1 MSANSSEERHD
12 KNQDTKIIKGSKLFK
27 EDPEDNI
34 NWIQDNSNQNIA
46 NKLKYYQIKVN
57 ENKFN
62 INSRHKV
69 AKKGIN
75 AEIPVK
81 KINILLYEN
90 PSNNTNTI
98 NENPINNDNNIVILN
113 KNPIHDINAILQE
126 SPVNNILNAN
136 PNNLNNIVN
145 NNDNYLLNYDQV
157 QYNNIFSNNNG
168 INNNKNN
175 MNYIINN
182 NQANKSKY
190 KINNICF
197 DNTNTNN
204 MKNENKFD
212 FNNKFNNGNNILLNN
227 DTNNANYINPL
238 NINGYPK
245 EFINNYNNSVQ
256 NMNRS
261 NIRYISNNNNID
273 TQDINRY
280 NINTNTLDE
289 KFNKLIDKIGESN
302 MITASLIKEIKVS
315 NTSLIIEIRVSNTNI
330 TKLVGQNQK
339 ILDMLLSEKK
349 PKNEK

>member
-12 KNQDTKIIKGSKLFK
+12 KNQDSKIIKGSKIFK

-90 PSNNTNTI
+90 PSNITNTI

-145 NNDNYLLNYDQV
+145 NNDNYLLNNDQD

-227 DTNNANYINPL
+227 DTNNANYINRI

-261 NIRYISNNNNID
+261 NIRYISYNNN

-280 NINTNTLDE
+280 NNNTNTLDE

-315 NTSLIIEIRVSNTNI
+315 NTNI
-330 TKLVGQNQK
+330 TTLVGQNQK

>member
-12 KNQDTKIIKGSKLFK
+12 KNQDSKIIKGSQIFK
-27 EDPEDNI
+27 EDPEDDI
-34 NWIQDNSNQNIA
+34 NEIQDNSNQNIA

-113 KNPIHDINAILQE
+113 KNPIHDINAILQD

-261 NIRYISNNNNID
+261 N
-273 TQDINRY
+273 
-280 NINTNTLDE
+280 
-289 KFNKLIDKIGESN
+289 
-302 MITASLIKEIKVS
+302 KVY
-315 NTSLIIEIRVSNTNI
+315 
-330 TKLVGQNQK
+330 K
-339 ILDMLLSEKK
+339 
-349 PKNEK
+349 

>member
-1 MSANSSEERHD
+1 
-12 KNQDTKIIKGSKLFK
+12 
-27 EDPEDNI
+27 
-34 NWIQDNSNQNIA
+34 
-46 NKLKYYQIKVN
+46 
-57 ENKFN
+57 
-62 INSRHKV
+62 
-69 AKKGIN
+69 
-75 AEIPVK
+75 
-81 KINILLYEN
+81 
-90 PSNNTNTI
+90 
-98 NENPINNDNNIVILN
+98 
-113 KNPIHDINAILQE
+113 
-126 SPVNNILNAN
+126 
-136 PNNLNNIVN
+136 
-145 NNDNYLLNYDQV
+145 
-157 QYNNIFSNNNG
+157 
-168 INNNKNN
+168 

-280 NINTNTLDE
+280 NNNTNTLDE

-315 NTSLIIEIRVSNTNI
+315 NTNI
-330 TKLVGQNQK
+330 TTLVGQNQK

>member
-1 MSANSSEERHD
+1 MLANSSEERHD
-12 KNQDTKIIKGSKLFK
+12 KNQDSKIIKGSQIFK
-27 EDPEDNI
+27 EDPEDDI
-34 NWIQDNSNQNIA
+34 NEIQDNSNQNIA

-190 KINNICF
+190 KINISF

-204 MKNENKFD
+204 MKNENQFD

-261 NIRYISNNNNID
+261 NIRYISYNNN

-280 NINTNTLDE
+280 NNNTNTLDQ
-289 KFNKLIDKIGESN
+289 KFDKLIDKIGESN
-302 MITASLIKEIKVS
+302 MITASLIKEI
-315 NTSLIIEIRVSNTNI
+315 RVSNTNI
-330 TKLVGQNQK
+330 TTLVGQNQK

>member
-12 KNQDTKIIKGSKLFK
+12 KNQDSKIIKGSKIFK
-27 EDPEDNI
+27 EDPEDDI
-34 NWIQDNSNQNIA
+34 NEIQDNSNQNIA

-227 DTNNANYINPL
+227 DTNNANYINRI

-261 NIRYISNNNNID
+261 NIRYISYNNN

-280 NINTNTLDE
+280 NNNTNTLDE

-302 MITASLIKEIKVS
+302 MITASLIKEIKD
-315 NTSLIIEIRVSNTNI
+315 SNTNI
-330 TKLVGQNQK
+330 TTLVGQNQK

>member
-1 MSANSSEERHD
+1 MLANSSEERHD
-12 KNQDTKIIKGSKLFK
+12 KNQDSKIIKGSQIFK
-27 EDPEDNI
+27 EDPEDDI
-34 NWIQDNSNQNIA
+34 NEIQDNSNQNIA

-227 DTNNANYINPL
+227 DTNNANYINRI

-280 NINTNTLDE
+280 NNNTNTLDE

-315 NTSLIIEIRVSNTNI
+315 NTNI
-330 TKLVGQNQK
+330 TTLVGQNQK